1 MSLPAD
7 RGSKQTK
14 APKTPPNSGSW
25 LRHAKKQG
33 VLPNVSPQE
42 LLLDQAVLKQLKE
55 QTCKI

>member
-14 APKTPPNSGSW
+14 AHKTPPNSASW

-42 LLLDQAVLKQLKE
+42 LLLDQAVLKQLK
-55 QTCKI
+55 